1 MTVETDF
8 NRFMRTY
15 AWSVGVGVVIGAV
28 LNDFIFALINDILM
42 PLLAMFTGIEELE
55 GWTVK
60 IGDGELLMG
69 HFLST
74 FIYFIIV
81 ALILFLL
88 VRYIIGIKRFRG

>member
-15 AWSVGVGVVIGAV
+15 AWSVGVGVVIGTV
-28 LNDFIFALINDILM
+28 LNKFIGSLIDDLVMPILGI
-42 PLLAMFTGIEELE
+42 FTGIEELD

-60 IGDGELLMG
+60 IADGELLLG
-69 HFLST
+69 HFIGT

-88 VRYIIGIKRFRG
+88 VRYVIGIKRFRK